1 MSNPVTTHS
10 VLSFSGRERWRNC
23 PASVALSV
31 GMCDRSGPSAA
42 EGTAAHSVAEHYVR
56 QAFDLPGAQ
65 LGEAPVQKPVMELD
79 RFAKLA
85 DQSDLILVEEITKWN
100 EEMREHG
107 RAYAAF
113 IRSLIPAGEQH
124 FVSIEMRVAAKTISD
139 KLFGTLDCC
148 VWLPRPRKLI
158 IIDYKYGFVEV
169 EIGDRQN
176 PNSQLSAYA
185 VAALDQCTLQAD
197 GGVTLAVFQP
207 RRNFGAPAA
216 PLELPPEWV
225 AEERAKLAREVTA
238 TEQPSA
244 PVPGDHCRYCKA
256 KSKCPATVNAL
267 ETAIQ
272 VHSGARDMLSIP
284 TDALLDLWAAR
295 IAFKAFWEDVEER
308 VAQEVKNGNPRLT
321 VTERQGRQM
330 WADERD
336 AALTLLAIGKTELLR
351 PCTITDALP
360 HLPEAWQKQ
369 LIRRSQPSRSI
380 KLVTDVS
387 PSQVAQTFAKYA
399 KDVDNGQN

>member
-1 MSNPVTTHS
+1 MSNPVVQHS
-10 VLSFSGRERWRNC
+10 ILSFSGRERWRNC
-23 PASVALSV
+23 PASVELSK
-31 GMCDRSGPSAA
+31 GMKDRSGPAAA
-42 EGTAAHSVAEHYVR
+42 EGTCAHTVGEFYVR

-65 LGEAPVQKPVMELD
+65 PGDAPAQAPVMELD
-79 RFAKLA
+79 RFAKLV
-85 DQSDLILVEEITKWN
+85 DQPAAIAIEATMWN
-100 EEMREHG
+100 EEMRQHG
-107 RAYAAF
+107 KAYVAF
-113 IRSLIPAGEQH
+113 IRSLIPAGEQF
-124 FVSIEMRVAAKTISD
+124 FVSIEMRVAAKTVSD

-148 VWLPRPRKLI
+148 VWLPRLRKLI

-176 PNSQLSAYA
+176 PNAQLAAYA

-207 RRNFGAPAA
+207 RRTFGAPQA

-225 AEERAKLAREVTA
+225 AEERAKLAREVAA
-238 TEQPSA
+238 TETPSA

-256 KSKCPATVNAL
+256 KSKCPTTVNAL

-284 TDALLDLWAAR
+284 TDALIDLWAAR
-295 IAFKAFWEDVEER
+295 AAFKAFWEDVEER
-308 VAQEVKNGNPRLT
+308 ISQEVKNGNPRLQM
-321 VTERQGRQM
+321 TERQGRQM

-380 KLVTDVS
+380 KLVSEVS

-399 KDVDNGQN
+399 KGVDNGQN

>member
-1 MSNPVTTHS
+1 MSNPVVQHS
-10 VLSFSGRERWRNC
+10 ILSFSGRERWRNC
-23 PASVALSV
+23 PASVELSK
-31 GMCDRSGPSAA
+31 GMKDRAGPAAA
-42 EGTAAHSVAEHYVR
+42 EGTCAHAVGEFYVR
-56 QAFDLPGAQ
+56 QSFDLPGAQ
-65 LGEAPVQKPVMELD
+65 PGDAPEQQFPEGFDPKGKTPE
-79 RFAKLA
+79 
-85 DQSDLILVEEITKWN
+85 QWN
-100 EEMREHG
+100 AEMREHG
-107 RAYAAF
+107 KAYVAF
-113 IRSLIPAGEQH
+113 IRSLIPAGEQF
-124 FVSIEMRVAAKTISD
+124 FVSIEMRVAAKTVSD

-148 VWLPRPRKLI
+148 VWLPRLRKLI

-176 PNSQLSAYA
+176 PNAQLSAYA

-207 RRNFGAPAA
+207 RRTFGAPQT

-225 AEERAKLAREVTA
+225 AEERAKLAREVAA
-238 TEQPSA
+238 TETPSA

-256 KSKCPATVNAL
+256 KSKCPTTVNAL

-272 VHSGARDMLSIP
+272 VHSGARDMLSIS
-284 TDALLDLWAAR
+284 TDALIDLWAAR
-295 IAFKAFWEDVEER
+295 AAFKAFWEDVEER
-308 VAQEVKNGNPRLT
+308 ISQEVKNGNPRLQ

-336 AALTLLAIGKTELLR
+336 AALTLLAIGKTDLLR

-399 KDVDNGQN
+399 KVVDNGQN